1 VPRKVDVS
9 PARGQMARALVGR
22 HDHVTSDARIS
33 VRIRRCQTVLI
44 EPRERFNFDVEFLL
58 EGGSGLRPQRDWIA
72 LAPHLDEP
80 VVLTMDQIS
89 LLGLV
94 STQNWVELDELAK
107 QSDVAVIH
115 ALLDAGLLLSDALEH
130 TTMREREQSFRDG
143 HWHPQAAVMHA
154 FGRWHGVTSG
164 EQVRNVGIVSFSDLV
179 HELGDPPPH
188 FHPRAI
194 SGQRLPLTPP
204 EATSLDDLLKRRTTC
219 RNYDTSRQV
228 PFATFSHILHRVFGA
243 QAVHTVTND
252 VAILKKTSP
261 SAGGLHPTGAYLL
274 IQHVERIEPGLY
286 HYHAGD
292 HALEPIR
299 SMRPDEAHALATKIL
314 AHQDWFANAH
324 VIVIY
329 TPHFLRSF
337 WKYRNHAK
345 VYRAVTLDVG
355 HLSQTLQISATE
367 FGLGA
372 FVTAAINEVDVEHAL
387 DLNPM
392 RESPLAIG
400 GFGWRAAECAR
411 MEFDPQHAV
420 WPAKKS

>member
-1 VPRKVDVS
+1 
-9 PARGQMARALVGR
+9 M
-22 HDHVTSDARIS
+22 
-33 VRIRRCQTVLI
+33 RIRRCQTVLI
-44 EPRERFNFDVEFLL
+44 EPRERFDFDVEFLL
-58 EGGSGLRPQRDWIA
+58 EGGSGLRPERDWIA

-94 STQNWVELDELAK
+94 STQDWTEFDELAK
-107 QSDVAVIH
+107 QNDVAALH
-115 ALLDAGLLLSDALEH
+115 ALLDAGLLISDAPGH
-130 TTMREREQSFRDG
+130 TTMRDREQSFRDG
-143 HWHPQAAVMHA
+143 HWHSLAAVMHS

-164 EQVRNVGIVSFSDLV
+164 EQVRNVGIVSFNDLV

-188 FHPRAI
+188 FHPRATQE
-194 SGQRLPLTPP
+194 QRLPLMTPESTP
-204 EATSLDDLLKRRTTC
+204 LDGLLKRRTTC

-228 PFATFSHILHRVFGA
+228 PFAIFSHVLHRVFGA

-252 VAILKKTSP
+252 VAIVKKTSP

-299 SMRPDEAHALATKIL
+299 SMSFDEAHELALKIL

-324 VIVIY
+324 AIVIY

-372 FVTAAINEVDVEHAL
+372 FVTAAINEVDIEQALAL
-387 DLNPM
+387 DAM

-400 GFGWRAAECAR
+400 GFGWRAPECAR
-411 MEFDPQHAV
+411 MEFDPEHAV
-420 WPAKKS
+420 WLAKKS